1 MLRKILIGVC
11 LFAVIAAALILLIP
25 STRAAV
31 SWRVE
36 QAAIRAR
43 SLLAPP
49 QDVGFQPEATTDQV
63 VSATLTALAPTATLA
78 PSPTK
83 AETPPPTPVP
93 TAVPTPLPA
102 NANLNGVKYY
112 SQHNY
117 FNYCAPANLAMA
129 MSYWGWNG
137 NIQDV
142 GDATKPYAKDKNVM
156 PYEMEDYA
164 RTQGL
169 GALTRVGGDLDTIRK
184 FIAAGFP
191 LLLEKGVFF
200 HDLQGSLSWM
210 GHYQVVTG
218 YDDARQVII
227 AQDSFIRPNYEES
240 YEKLLGEWK
249 GFNHTYTVL
258 YPLEREGEVM
268 ALLGEDADE
277 TANYQ
282 NAYQAGT
289 ELVYKES
296 GIDQFFDWYNIGT
309 NLVKLQDYNGAAQA
323 YDEAFTVYNNL
334 PRDLNSRPYRIL
346 WYQTGPYFAY
356 YYAGRYMDVIN
367 YATENSIKLVRD
379 NEPALEESYYWRGLA
394 RYAIGDTQGG
404 VEDLRQAL
412 IYHPGFAPAVQAL
425 QSWGETP

>member
-1 MLRKILIGVC
+1 MLKRIFIGIGAVFL
-11 LFAVIAAALILLIP
+11 LFALLLVLVP
-25 STRAAV
+25 STRSSL
-31 SWRVE
+31 SWRLDQVI
-36 QAAIRAR
+36 IRAR
-43 SLLAPP
+43 SLVAPP
-49 QDVGFQPEATTDQV
+49 QDVSFQSKQTSDFNLD
-63 VSATLTALAPTATLA
+63 ATLTALAP
-78 PSPTK
+78 SS
-83 AETPPPTPVP
+83 TPPATPTPQDTDIP
-93 TAVPTPLPA
+93 TALPTPTSAPLPA
-102 NANLNGVKYY
+102 TAAINGGKYF

-117 FNYCAPANLAMA
+117 FNYCAPANLSMA

-137 NIQDV
+137 NITDV
-142 GDATKPYAKDKNVM
+142 GASLKPYPQDKNVM

-164 RTQGL
+164 RAQGL
-169 GALTRVGGDLDTIRK
+169 GAVTRVGGDLDTIRK
-184 FIAAGFP
+184 FVAAGFP
-191 LLLEKGVFF
+191 VLLEKGVFF

-218 YDDARQVII
+218 YDDNRQVII

-249 GFNHTYTVL
+249 GFNHTYTIL
-258 YPLEREGEVM
+258 YSPDREQEVM
-268 ALLGEDADE
+268 NLLEDNADE
-277 TANYQ
+277 TQNYKS
-282 NAYQAGT
+282 AYLAAS

-346 WYQTGPYFAY
+346 WYQTGPFFAY
-356 YYAGRYMDVIN
+356 YYTGRYMDVIN

-394 RYAIGDTQGG
+394 RYAIGDTDGG
-404 VEDLRQAL
+404 IQDLRQAL
-412 IYHPGFAPAVQAL
+412 IYHEGFAPALQML
-425 QSWGETP
+425 QSWGVNP